1 MSKGRF
7 RILLLSIAAVA
18 GAILLIAVVIAFVA
32 TLVPVG
38 DGDHP
43 SLVQYLTSVLAP
55 VTALAAI
62 LGVFVSAASILV
74 SVRSA
79 KDTQQNARF
88 QKAAELISDDLQTAE
103 VAGIALFQQLVS
115 EDWRKFAEPTV
126 SVLKAFIAE
135 SVPDGLQGRLGPTHL
150 NHQFPRTRVGIIHA
164 VRVINWLH
172 NKRISRVRSKRRAAG
187 VVRPGP
193 APEIIYNLYLARW
206 NREALVMRN
215 LDFRDIIASNW
226 SMNRGRI
233 INCRIEGRVGRKVR
247 MTDTRLAGTKFKL
260 KRIDGLE
267 LTPWDKDIVH
277 FDDCDYDDGTTIN
290 DHSMAEWLALA
301 AQPRPPDKDLEP
313 FRTYAAAAILEDGYE
328 DEVSG

>member
-103 VAGIALFQQLVS
+103 VAGIALFQQLV
-115 EDWRKFAEPTV
+115 
-126 SVLKAFIAE
+126 
-135 SVPDGLQGRLGPTHL
+135 
-150 NHQFPRTRVGIIHA
+150 
-164 VRVINWLH
+164 
-172 NKRISRVRSKRRAAG
+172 
-187 VVRPGP
+187 
-193 APEIIYNLYLARW
+193 
-206 NREALVMRN
+206 
-215 LDFRDIIASNW
+215 
-226 SMNRGRI
+226 
-233 INCRIEGRVGRKVR
+233 
-247 MTDTRLAGTKFKL
+247 
-260 KRIDGLE
+260 
-267 LTPWDKDIVH
+267 
-277 FDDCDYDDGTTIN
+277 
-290 DHSMAEWLALA
+290 
-301 AQPRPPDKDLEP
+301 
-313 FRTYAAAAILEDGYE
+313 
-328 DEVSG
+328 